1 MAKHP
6 GGKGT
11 QLLTCL
17 AERAASSAPNR
28 RSGAR
33 SGLATGARREQAR
46 EAAQGRRGS
55 RADEGGGASA
65 AAVRRREAM
74 GAGGEGRTGWSR
86 EGEEGVLAAIGC
98 GSVEQPG
105 TISRLVGWMD
115 GSTRRALVFSFFS

>member
-33 SGLATGARREQAR
+33 SGLAAGARREQAR
-46 EAAQGRRGS
+46 EAAHGRRGS

-74 GAGGEGRTGWSR
+74 GAGGEGRTGWRGFWLLRLLSDAGAANSR
-86 EGEEGVLAAIGC
+86 A
-98 GSVEQPG
+98 
-105 TISRLVGWMD
+105 RYLVSSGGWMD
-115 GSTRRALVFSFFS
+115 PHDGRLYFHFSAD